1 MKIRTDFVTNS
12 SSSSFIIGYNAKRGI
27 AEDIKNEISA
37 LIYSD
42 YLIDYLID
50 DINKAEVYTKD
61 TVRNLVSEEMTYNG
75 FYYSNETEEAIDKQ
89 TKFIL
94 DYADKNGYDRFVMVS
109 YGDDDGEFFSCLEHR
124 IVPDLCNTIK
134 TYSHH

>member
-12 SSSSFIIGYNAKRGI
+12 SSSSFIIGYNAERGI
-27 AEDIKNEISA
+27 AEDIKKEISS
-37 LIYSD
+37 LIYSE

-50 DINKAEVYTKD
+50 DISTATIYTKE
-61 TVRNLVSEEMTYNG
+61 TVKNLVSEEITHNG
-75 FYYSNETEEAIDKQ
+75 FYYSPEKAEIIDKQ

-94 DYADKNGYDRFVMVS
+94 DYADEKGYNRFVMVS

-124 IVPDLCNTIK
+124 IVPDLSNTIEI
-134 TYSHH
+134 YSHH